1 MATYYDQFYHMD
13 PGNPPA
19 AGTALSPETL
29 SLTDGNNDNYISTT
43 WRDRVDGQRVDDV
56 WRGDTITLADANG
69 NEFTITGDTFYLR
82 NGDRVFTP
90 SDGSILH
97 NATFVSSTYVTTST
111 QLPVGDLGPECF
123 VAGSL
128 IDTPNGAVPVEWL
141 RAGDEV
147 LTRDDGAQPILWA
160 GGRHVVGL
168 GNYAPVRFETGAIG
182 NLRPLLVSQQ
192 HRMLIEG
199 WRAELACGNPEVL
212 VAAKHLVNGHSI
224 RIVPTQRLYYVHLL
238 LDAHHVLNAEGAPCE
253 SLFPGQMILDEDR
266 TIHDEIRKAWAER
279 HPEPIEAM
287 VTARQ
292 VARGA
297 EVSLLAA

>member
-97 NATFVSSTYVTTST
+97 NATFVSSTYVTT
-111 QLPVGDLGPECF
+111 QNKVPVGDLGPECF
-123 VAGSL
+123 GRWES
-128 IDTPNGAVPVEWL
+128 DRHTEWCGPNEWVP
-141 RAGDEV
+141 AGDEG
-147 LTRDDGAQPILWA
+147 LTRDYRAQRSYGPVT
-160 GGRHVVGL
+160 GTYGL
-168 GNYAPVRFETGAIG
+168 GNTPMR
-182 NLRPLLVSQQ
+182 
-192 HRMLIEG
+192 
-199 WRAELACGNPEVL
+199 
-212 VAAKHLVNGHSI
+212 
-224 RIVPTQRLYYVHLL
+224 
-238 LDAHHVLNAEGAPCE
+238 
-253 SLFPGQMILDEDR
+253 
-266 TIHDEIRKAWAER
+266 
-279 HPEPIEAM
+279 
-287 VTARQ
+287 
-292 VARGA
+292 
-297 EVSLLAA
+297 